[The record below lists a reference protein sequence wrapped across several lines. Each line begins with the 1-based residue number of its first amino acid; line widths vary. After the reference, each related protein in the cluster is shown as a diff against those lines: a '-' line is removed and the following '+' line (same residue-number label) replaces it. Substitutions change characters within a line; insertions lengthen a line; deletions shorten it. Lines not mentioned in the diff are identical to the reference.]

1 MKVRFLL
8 LFLGAGSAA
17 IACADPLATKA
28 TLPTIDD
35 TAAVFALTGAPESAP
50 TAINITFPAR
60 RDRHAERAVRRGVR
74 HSQRFG
80 VRLSSARG
88 GSATLTAGLQLATQ
102 PYDAIT
108 QAPTTGYN
116 DTLPVFIKAGD
127 VLLVQS
133 SSAQCATQGVQARTF
148 LYAKIVIDT
157 IFYDEAAPPHTPRT
171 IWYRMRN
178 DPNCGFVS
186 FLDGIPKS

>member
-1 MKVRFLL
+1 MKVRLL
-8 LFLGAGSAA
+8 VLLAGVGAGAA
-17 IACADPLATKA
+17 ACGDPFATTA

-50 TAINITFPAR
+50 TAINITFP
-60 RDRHAERAVRRGVR
+60 RAVITTPTENYDVVFDIR
-74 HSQRFG
+74 HD
-80 VRLSSARG
+80 SAFAYPPHAIG
-88 GSATLTAGLQLATQ
+88 AALTAGIQLATQ

-108 QAPTTGYN
+108 EAPVSGYD
-116 DTLPVFIKAGD
+116 DTMPLFIKAGD

-133 SSAQCATQGVQARTF
+133 QSSQCATQGVQARLF
-148 LYAKIVIDT
+148 IYAKVVIDS

-178 DPNCGFVS
+178 DPNCGFIS
-186 FLDGIPKS
+186 FADGIPKS

>member
-8 LFLGAGSAA
+8 LFFGVGVAA
-17 IACADPLATKA
+17 VACADPFKTKA
-28 TLPTIDD
+28 TLATIDD

-50 TAINITFPAR
+50 TAINITFP
-60 RDRHAERAVRRGVR
+60 RAVIATPTEHYDVVFDIR
-74 HSQRFG
+74 HD
-80 VRLSSARG
+80 SAFAFPPHAVG
-88 GSATLTAGLQLATQ
+88 ATLTAGLQLANQ
-102 PYDAIT
+102 PYGAIAE
-108 QAPTTGYN
+108 APTTGYN

-148 LYAKIVIDT
+148 LYAKVVIDS

-171 IWYRMRN
+171 LWYRMRN
-178 DPNCGFVS
+178 DPNCGFIS
-186 FLDGIPKS
+186 FLDGIPTR